1 MNTKSRNVFKFNQW
15 TIRKRVFVIVFL
27 IVILTVTAATGFNI
41 VTTANNMTRAAGEE
55 MAAYAGEAI
64 QHSGD
69 IVLGSVKSLEAL
81 AISPI
86 LVQAVEQANL
96 AYLEVDQGQLDDEIA
111 SLDQAWKDEDASV
124 ERLVK
129 QIAQND
135 VSAYLRNFMAT
146 FPEEV
151 EVFATDIQGLNVAM
165 TERTGDYLQADE
177 GWWQG
182 AYQDGEGGT
191 YVSEV
196 DYDESANAWA
206 IDIGVPIRD
215 AAGDVIGIL
224 RGTVDISVVFGA
236 LSKIEFG
243 QTGYAALF
251 DKQGKILY
259 AQNNDLLMEQAPE
272 ALFAFVNGEESW
284 NKALSDLDGNPAV
297 VASSPLEG
305 ELGNSLGW
313 VLLLEQDLREVYA
326 PMQQTLVNSLL
337 IDALILAVM
346 LVMGFLFARSLSRP
360 IKIMAGSVANI
371 GLRGDLNRET
381 PEEVKKAIMNQ
392 GGEIGEMGLG
402 LREMEI
408 YLQHAAEAA
417 TTVAQGDL
425 TVQFR
430 PLSEDDELG
439 SAINRMIESLR
450 IMITEVQENANSVGL
465 ASNQLSAAAEQAGAA
480 TNQITSTIQQV
491 AQGTS
496 QQTNSINETASSVDQ
511 MARAIEG
518 VAKGAQEQAAAVA
531 ESSQVTAQM
540 SATIQQVAA
549 NAQAG
554 AKGANDAAQTAKSG
568 AVIVEKN
575 LEGMSLIKEKV
586 GLSAQK
592 VEEMGVRSD
601 QIGMIVETIDDIASQ
616 TNLLALNAAI
626 EAARAGEHGKGF
638 AVVADEV
645 RKLAERTAT
654 ATKEISELIEE
665 VQATVTEAVGA
676 MDESADEVERGV
688 SQAGEAGKA
697 LESILEAVEQVNQ
710 QVEEITAAAE
720 EMEASSNELVG
731 SMDSVSAIVEENTAS
746 TEEMSAGS
754 TQVTQAI
761 ENIASISEENSAAT
775 EEVSASTEE
784 MSAQVEEV
792 SASSAALTEMA
803 QALLDIVARF
813 KLDMGDLEDVNEEP
827 ESEASVSGGNGKA
840 EISEEFVVDM

>member
-1 MNTKSRNVFKFNQW
+1 
-15 TIRKRVFVIVFL
+15 
-27 IVILTVTAATGFNI
+27 
-41 VTTANNMTRAAGEE
+41 
-55 MAAYAGEAI
+55 
-64 QHSGD
+64 
-69 IVLGSVKSLEAL
+69 
-81 AISPI
+81 
-86 LVQAVEQANL
+86 
-96 AYLEVDQGQLDDEIA
+96 
-111 SLDQAWKDEDASV
+111 
-124 ERLVK
+124 
-129 QIAQND
+129 
-135 VSAYLRNFMAT
+135 
-146 FPEEV
+146 
-151 EVFATDIQGLNVAM
+151 
-165 TERTGDYLQADE
+165 
-177 GWWQG
+177 
-182 AYQDGEGGT
+182 
-191 YVSEV
+191 
-196 DYDESANAWA
+196 
-206 IDIGVPIRD
+206 
-215 AAGDVIGIL
+215 
-224 RGTVDISVVFGA
+224 VDISVVFGA

-731 SMDSVSAIVEENTAS
+731 AMDSVSAIVEENTAS

-792 SASSAALTEMA
+792 SASSAALAEMA

-813 KLDMGDLEDVNEEP
+813 NLDIGDLEDVHGEP

-840 EISEEFVVDM
+840 EISEEFVVDL